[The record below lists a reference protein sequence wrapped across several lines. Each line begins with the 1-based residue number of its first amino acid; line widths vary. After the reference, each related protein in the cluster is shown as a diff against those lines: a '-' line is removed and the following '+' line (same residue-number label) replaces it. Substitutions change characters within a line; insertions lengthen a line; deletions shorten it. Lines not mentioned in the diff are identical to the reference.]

1 MQRKSIVL
9 LSGGLDSALS
19 IVLAKQ
25 ESHVLYGLT
34 YDYGQNSV
42 KKEIKASLAICAHLM
57 IEHKVVKL
65 PFFDELRNHPLLGNA
80 KPPTVT
86 IEELDDKEKTKDT
99 AKAVW
104 VPNRNGI
111 FLNIAAGLAEMN
123 KVDYLYAG
131 FNKEEASTFPDNT
144 EDFLKAMNQSLS
156 FSTWQN
162 VFVKAPTIGMTKPE
176 IVKKL
181 VEEKFPLELV
191 WSCYKDDGDK
201 MCGECESC
209 MRLKR
214 ALMENDMEEL
224 VEAVFT

>member
-25 ESHVLYGLT
+25 ESDVLYGLT
-34 YDYGQNSV
+34 YDYGQKSAQ
-42 KKEIKASLAICAHLM
+42 KEIKSSLAICAKLM
-57 IEHKVVKL
+57 IKHKVVKL
-65 PFFDELRNHPLLGNA
+65 PFFEELRDHPLLGNA

-86 IEELDDKEKTKDT
+86 IDELDNKEKTTDT

-123 KVDYLYAG
+123 KADYLYAG

-144 EDFLKAMNQSLS
+144 KDFLNAMNQSLS

-162 VFVKAPTIGMTKPE
+162 VFVKAPTIDMTKPE

-191 WSCYKDDGDK
+191 WSCYKDDGEK

-214 ALMENDMEEL
+214 ALGENGLDEM
-224 VEAVFT
+224 VENVFV